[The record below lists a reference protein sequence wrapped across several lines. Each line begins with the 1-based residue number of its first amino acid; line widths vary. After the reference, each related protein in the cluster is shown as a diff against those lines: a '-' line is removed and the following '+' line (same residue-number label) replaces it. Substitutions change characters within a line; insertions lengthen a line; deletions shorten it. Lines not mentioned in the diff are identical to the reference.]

1 MRIPIRYGHEFTDH
15 DDAKA
20 PRVVMVNEALVRRYW
35 PKENPV
41 GKHIL
46 LGRQPGPSE
55 IVGVLGD
62 VPNLAVG
69 TDPQPEIYV
78 PFAQIPSATQNL
90 IVRTA
95 GDPRSV
101 TAAVRARVLA
111 LDRDQPVTGVQSMDE
126 LLETGAAQPRF
137 TTYLLGGLSATA
149 FLLSMVGIYGVIA
162 YSVAER
168 TQEMGIRIAL
178 GADGRDI
185 LRLVLGHGLLLA
197 GAGIAIG
204 LAAAFALTRLMA
216 TLLYHVSVT
225 DPVTFIAGPVL
236 FAAVA
241 LLASYLPAR
250 RAMRVDPVIALR
262 SE

>member
-1 MRIPIRYGHEFTDH
+1 
-15 DDAKA
+15 
-20 PRVVMVNEALVRRYW
+20 MVNETLARRYW
-35 PKENPV
+35 PNENPV

-46 LGRQPGPSE
+46 LGRQPAPSE

-69 TDPQPEIYV
+69 TDPQAEIYV
-78 PFAQIPSATQNL
+78 PFAQLPSATQNL

-95 GDPRSV
+95 GDPRGL

-126 LLETGAAQPRF
+126 VLEAGAAQPRF

-197 GAGIAIG
+197 GTGIAIG
-204 LAAAFALTRLMA
+204 LAAAFALTRLMSS
-216 TLLYHVSVT
+216 LLYHVSVT
-225 DPVTFIAGPVL
+225 DPVDVYRGPGAVRGGGAGGEL
-236 FAAVA
+236 SSGAAGHARGPGDRVA
-241 LLASYLPAR
+241 GGVR
-250 RAMRVDPVIALR
+250 RHPRK
-262 SE
+262 